1 MSHWLTNLRKSET
14 SLKRGAKVALAWFGA
29 AVPSRRFCLFCRFC
43 PFLLF
48 GSLSLFAA
56 DETKEVHVI
65 EEKLV
70 GGVATQLRDQ
80 TLLTGGDYTTQVAPA
95 ISGQIFTQWS
105 ISRTQTFV
113 NRDRLG
119 RAKDSVTYHLY
130 EPTTLT
136 ANYLPIGEDADNDG
150 VADGYEIYWY
160 GDLDETASSDTDGDG
175 MTFAEELAAGT
186 NPLIPNESVEGG
198 IVWDDGTQLQYNPDG
213 LQPYTIRSEPEG
225 KLFATITDYAIPG
238 KSITT
243 PNCNHLTTTFAYWT
257 CNGVRVQDRHG
268 RSLDG
273 ITFSMPNEAV
283 EYVAVCEND
292 AEVREQYYWYG
303 KKMAM
308 TSDSD
313 ADGMTLAE
321 EVAAGTNPLIPNE
334 SVEGGIVWSDGNLLQ
349 YNMDGYQPY
358 TIRSEPEGALFTTIK
373 DIVKTGTALSTP
385 VCNHST
391 TKFAYWTLNGVRQQD
406 RYGRAY
412 DQVNFSMPDAAVEVV
427 AVCVDD
433 ADARQQQYWYGAA
446 MSMTSDTDGDGMTFA
461 EEVAAGTNPLIPNE
475 SVEGGIVWDDGEY
488 LETDLQVYEQ
498 AQGAVVGER
507 FEELFTSPIAGNG
520 ATSATF
526 GMNLQPVVA
535 DVNGD
540 GLWDLVLVSDSGVKV
555 LVNVGAKGNPEFEER
570 LVDVSA
576 VDLQMNSTEK
586 LDTLDL
592 DTPVIGALSATVW
605 GEALLASDTEGR
617 IWFYTSQT
625 SQTPQTSQT
634 FALQHKV
641 WGGSYAGFANG
652 LRLAAVDWDDDGD
665 LDCLAGT
672 AEGKLMLLRDPK
684 VGRPTNL
691 KALVGVDNVKL
702 DWDPNQQ
709 SRIRGYK
716 VYRADAGGE
725 DFTSLVSPY
734 TPLPTYRDYPPRVSD
749 FDYKVSS
756 ISRHYVA
763 GNSTPIESESPA
775 TEVVRAE
782 LGKVKFFWKDA
793 VAKQG
798 ERAEVLLSIENSLNY
813 DVAGKTQVV
822 TFDPT
827 YLTPLKIVKTG
838 LTENVIYEESVA
850 DGKWTITL
858 KSGNLA
864 AGGGKFFT
872 LVFDT
877 LKAGTTKVGEA
888 TVTIVARQEP
898 ALYRLGDVTGDGVVD
913 TLDLRELAKL
923 KSAAGRKWTANQ
935 LKAGDFNGNGKL
947 DEADYQALR
956 DLLKEKGIL

>member
-1 MSHWLTNLRKSET
+1 MRHWLTNLRKSET
-14 SLKRGAKVALAWFGA
+14 SLKRGTKVALAWFGA
-29 AVPSRRFCLFCRFC
+29 AAPSRRFCLFCRFC

-48 GSLSLFAA
+48 GSLSLFAD

-65 EEKLV
+65 EEKL
-70 GGVATQLRDQ
+70 VATQLRDQ
-80 TLLTGGDYTTQVAPA
+80 TLLTGGDYSTQTAPA
-95 ISGQIFTQWS
+95 ISGQIFTHWS
-105 ISRTQTFV
+105 ISRTQAFV

-136 ANYLPIGEDADNDG
+136 ANYLPQTEDTDNDG

-160 GDLDETASSDTDGDG
+160 GDLDETASSDTDADG

-186 NPLIPNESVEGG
+186 NPLIPNDSVEGG
-198 IVWDDGTQLQYNPDG
+198 IVWDDGERLQYNPDG
-213 LQPYTIRSEPEG
+213 LLPYTIRSEPEG

-308 TSDSD
+308 SSDSD
-313 ADGMTLAE
+313 GDGMTLAE
-321 EVAAGTNPLIPNE
+321 EIAAGTNPLIPNE
-334 SVEGGIVWSDGNLLQ
+334 SIEGGIVWSDGNLLQ
-349 YNMDGYQPY
+349 YNMEGYQPY
-358 TIRSEPEGALFTTIK
+358 TIRSEPEGALFATIK

-385 VCNHST
+385 VCNHTT
-391 TKFAYWTLNGVRQQD
+391 TKFAFWTLNGVRQQD

-446 MSMTSDTDGDGMTFA
+446 TSMTSDTDGDGMKLA

-555 LVNVGAKGNPEFEER
+555 LVNVGAKGNPEFDER
-570 LVDVSA
+570 VVDVSA
-576 VDLQMNSTEK
+576 VDLTMNSTEK
-586 LDTLDL
+586 LETLDL
-592 DTPVIGALSATVW
+592 DTPVVGALSATVW
-605 GEALLASDTEGR
+605 GEALLASDTDGR

-641 WGGSYAGFANG
+641 WGGSYAGFAQG

-665 LDCLAGT
+665 LDCLCGT

-716 VYRADAGGE
+716 VYRADADAE
-725 DFTSLVSPY
+725 NFTSLVSPY
-734 TPLPTYRDYPPRVSD
+734 TPLPTYRDYPPSVSD

-756 ISRHYVA
+756 VSRHYVA

-775 TEVVRAE
+775 TEVVRAS
-782 LGKVKFFWKDA
+782 LGKVKFFWNDVA
-793 VAKQG
+793 VKQG

-822 TFDPT
+822 TYDPA

-838 LTENVIYEESVA
+838 LTENVSYEESVA

-898 ALYRLGDVTGDGVVD
+898 APYRLGDVTGDGIVD

-947 DEADYQALR
+947 DEADYEALR
-956 DLLKEKGIL
+956 DLLKEKGLL

>member
-1 MSHWLTNLRKSET
+1 M
-14 SLKRGAKVALAWFGA
+14 
-29 AVPSRRFCLFCRFC
+29 
-43 PFLLF
+43 
-48 GSLSLFAA
+48 
-56 DETKEVHVI
+56 
-65 EEKLV
+65 
-70 GGVATQLRDQ
+70 
-80 TLLTGGDYTTQVAPA
+80 
-95 ISGQIFTQWS
+95 
-105 ISRTQTFV
+105 
-113 NRDRLG
+113 
-119 RAKDSVTYHLY
+119 
-130 EPTTLT
+130 
-136 ANYLPIGEDADNDG
+136 
-150 VADGYEIYWY
+150 
-160 GDLDETASSDTDGDG
+160 
-175 MTFAEELAAGT
+175 
-186 NPLIPNESVEGG
+186 
-198 IVWDDGTQLQYNPDG
+198 
-213 LQPYTIRSEPEG
+213 
-225 KLFATITDYAIPG
+225 
-238 KSITT
+238 
-243 PNCNHLTTTFAYWT
+243 
-257 CNGVRVQDRHG
+257 
-268 RSLDG
+268 
-273 ITFSMPNEAV
+273 
-283 EYVAVCEND
+283 AVCEND

-313 ADGMTLAE
+313 GDGMTLAE
-321 EVAAGTNPLIPNE
+321 EIAAGTNPLVPNE
-334 SVEGGIVWSDGNLLQ
+334 SVEGGIVWDDGGLLQ
-349 YNMDGYQPY
+349 YNIDGYQPY
-358 TIRSEPEGALFTTIK
+358 TIRSEPEGALFATIK
-373 DIVKTGTALSTP
+373 DIVKTGTAISTP
-385 VCNHST
+385 VCNHTT

-446 MSMTSDTDGDGMTFA
+446 TSMTSDTDGDGMTLA

-526 GMNLQPVVA
+526 GKNLQPVVA

-540 GLWDLVLVSDSGVKV
+540 GLWDLVLVSDTGVKV

-570 LVDVSA
+570 VADVSA

-592 DTPVIGALSATVW
+592 DTPVVGALSATVW

-641 WGGSYAGFANG
+641 WGGSCAGFANG

-665 LDCLAGT
+665 LDCLCGT

-716 VYRADAGGE
+716 VYRADAGAE

-734 TPLPTYRDYPPRVSD
+734 TPLPTYRDYPPSVSD

-756 ISRHYVA
+756 VSRHYVA

-775 TEVVRAE
+775 TEAVRAS
-782 LGKVKFFWKDA
+782 LGKVSLHWTDA
-793 VAKQG
+793 VAKRG
-798 ERAEVLLSIENSLNY
+798 ETFSLMLSIDNSANLSPEGMAVEIEYDHAVLNLRKTLPSGLFEGDKIAPGSGKLYEYVFEVLGEG
-813 DVAGKTQVV
+813 AGETTVS
-822 TFDPT
+822 
-827 YLTPLKIVKTG
+827 VKSATMFG
-838 LTENVIYEESVA
+838 I
-850 DGKWTITL
+850 
-858 KSGNLA
+858 
-864 AGGGKFFT
+864 GGGK
-872 LVFDT
+872 V
-877 LKAGTTKVGEA
+877 
-888 TVTIVARQEP
+888 TVALPEKDAMITIAARPESAP
-898 ALYRLGDVTGDGVVD
+898 YRLGDIDGDGKVD
-913 TLDLRELAKL
+913 EIDLRLLAKL

-947 DEADYQALR
+947 DDADYQALWAM
-956 DLLKEKGIL
+956 LKEPGAID